1 MPFNP
6 RHVCE
11 LPAGARIMSKLY
23 AGFHIIASLFAMM
36 ALGMLILVVIT
47 DVGHLAFPTNSP
59 GMNR

>member
-11 LPAGARIMSKLY
+11 LPARARIMSKLY

-36 ALGMLILVVIT
+36 ALGMLL
-47 DVGHLAFPTNSP
+47 
-59 GMNR
+59 